1 MVMTTNTNTTTD
13 ANTTTSASTTTS
25 TATAA
30 EGAAGVGAVGAG
42 GTAVPGAARL
52 DLAKS
57 APKVFRALIGFDA
70 AAREGLD
77 PALVELIQIRAS
89 HLNHCAYCLHMHTK
103 DARKAG
109 ESEDR
114 LHMVAVWREARHF
127 FTPKER
133 AALALTEAVTL
144 VADAGVPD
152 DVYAEA
158 AAHFDDQELGH
169 VLALIF
175 AINTWNRV
183 ALSTAKVAGTD
194 ERR

>member
-1 MVMTTNTNTTTD
+1 MTTNTNTAATTD
-13 ANTTTSASTTTS
+13 TTTTGTT
-25 TATAA
+25 
-30 EGAAGVGAVGAG
+30 GAAGTG
-42 GTAVPGAARL
+42 RI
-52 DLAKS
+52 DFAKA

-89 HLNHCAYCLHMHTK
+89 HLNHCAYCLHMHTN

-127 FTPKER
+127 FTPKEQ
-133 AALALTEAVTL
+133 AALALTEAVTR

-158 AAHFDDQELGH
+158 AAHFDDAELGH
-169 VLALIF
+169 VLALILT
-175 AINTWNRV
+175 INTWNRV